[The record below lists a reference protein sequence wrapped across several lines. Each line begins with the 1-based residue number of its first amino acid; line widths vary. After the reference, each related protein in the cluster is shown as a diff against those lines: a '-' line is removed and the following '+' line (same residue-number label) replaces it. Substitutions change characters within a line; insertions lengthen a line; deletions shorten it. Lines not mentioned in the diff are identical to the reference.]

1 MSFKDDLASI
11 LGANF
16 NEVWQSFFSQKQVG
30 FFISA
35 LGLEQK
41 ERIFTE
47 LKELNLKEI
56 LPNFYLVGGTKK
68 PILSASRSFNEG
80 LIYIQNPS
88 SYLSALNL
96 NASLN
101 DEICDMCASPGGKS
115 IALCALFAL
124 NFKNYEKNAL
134 KFACIEANK
143 DRFFS
148 LKKNL
153 LKYSL
158 TNIKTFNKDAR
169 SISRTCKERFTRI
182 ILDAPCSSY
191 SHFSENFKEKSIKE
205 IKALSKLQKEL
216 LNAGLIALKCG
227 GELVYSTC
235 TFYPQE
241 NEQVIQN
248 ALNSKFKIQIL
259 KLDFLPQNVRQN
271 DFGALILP
279 NEIYDGF
286 FITRIKKLA

>member
-1 MSFKDDLASI
+1 MGFKDDLASI

-16 NEVWQSFFSQKQVG
+16 NEVWQSFFSQKQAG

>member
-68 PILSASRSFNEG
+68 PILSASSSFNEG

-115 IALCALFAL
+115 IAVCALLAS
-124 NFKNYEKNAL
+124 KNEL
-134 KFACIEANK
+134 KFSCIEADKN
-143 DRFFS
+143 RFFT
-148 LKKNL
+148 LKSNL
-153 LKYSL
+153 KKYSL
-158 TNIKTFNKDAR
+158 LNIKTFNKDAR

-216 LNAGLIALKCG
+216 LNAGLGALKCG

-259 KLDFLPQNVRQN
+259 KLDFLPQNARQN

>member
-259 KLDFLPQNVRQN
+259 KLDFLPQNVKQN

>member
-11 LGANF
+11 LGENF
-16 NEVWQSFFSQKQVG
+16 NEVWKSFFKQKCVG
-30 FFISA
+30 FFISS
-35 LGLEQK
+35 LGLEHK
-41 ERIFTE
+41 ECVFSE
-47 LKELNLKEI
+47 LSGLELKEI
-56 LPNFYLVGGTKK
+56 LPNFYICDGSKK
-68 PILSASRSFNEG
+68 QILSASNAFNQG

-115 IALCALFAL
+115 IAVCAILAS
-124 NFKNYEKNAL
+124 KSEP
-134 KFACIEANK
+134 KFSCIEADK
-143 DRFFS
+143 TRFFT
-148 LKKNL
+148 LKSNL
-153 LKYSL
+153 KKYSL
-158 TNIKTFNKDAR
+158 LNIKTFNKDAR
-169 SISRTCKERFTRI
+169 SIAYTCKERFSRI

-191 SHFSENFKEKSIKE
+191 SHFNESFKEKTNKE
-205 IKALSKLQKEL
+205 IKALSKLQKGL
-216 LNAGLIALKCG
+216 LNAGLSALKRG

-248 ALNSKFKIQIL
+248 ALNSKFKIEIL
-259 KLDFLPQNVRQN
+259 ELEFLPKNIKQN

-279 NEIYDGF
+279 NEIYNGF

>member
-47 LKELNLKEI
+47 FKELNLKEI

-68 PILSASRSFNEG
+68 PILSASSSFNEG

-259 KLDFLPQNVRQN
+259 KLDFLPQNARQN

>member
-169 SISRTCKERFTRI
+169 SISRTCKERFDRI

-216 LNAGLIALKCG
+216 LNAGLCALKCG

>member
-11 LGANF
+11 VGENF
-16 NEVWQSFFSQKQVG
+16 NEVWQSFFKQKCVG
-30 FFISA
+30 FFISS
-35 LGLEQK
+35 LGLEHK
-41 ERIFTE
+41 ERVFSELSE
-47 LKELNLKEI
+47 LKLKEI
-56 LPNFYLVGGTKK
+56 LPNFYICDGSKK
-68 PILSASRSFNEG
+68 QILSASNAFNQG

-115 IALCALFAL
+115 IAVCALLAS
-124 NFKNYEKNAL
+124 KNEL
-134 KFACIEANK
+134 KFSCIEADKN
-143 DRFFS
+143 RFFT
-148 LKKNL
+148 LKSNL
-153 LKYSL
+153 KKYSL
-158 TNIKTFNKDAR
+158 LNIKTFNKDAR
-169 SISRTCKERFTRI
+169 SIAYTCKERFSRI

-191 SHFSENFKEKSIKE
+191 SHFNENFKEKSSKE
-205 IKALSKLQKEL
+205 IKALSKLQKGL
-216 LNAGLIALKCG
+216 LNAGLSALKCG

>member
-1 MSFKDDLASI
+1 MGFKDDLASI

-16 NEVWQSFFSQKQVG
+16 NEVWQSFFSQKQAG

-47 LKELNLKEI
+47 FKELNLKEI

>member
-216 LNAGLIALKCG
+216 
-227 GELVYSTC
+227 
-235 TFYPQE
+235 
-241 NEQVIQN
+241 
-248 ALNSKFKIQIL
+248 
-259 KLDFLPQNVRQN
+259 
-271 DFGALILP
+271 
-279 NEIYDGF
+279 
-286 FITRIKKLA
+286 

>member
-47 LKELNLKEI
+47 FKELNLKEI

-124 NFKNYEKNAL
+124 NFRNYEKNAL

-169 SISRTCKERFTRI
+169 SISRTCKERFDRI

-286 FITRIKKLA
+286 FITRIKKIA

>member
-47 LKELNLKEI
+47 FKELNLKEI
-56 LPNFYLVGGTKK
+56 LPNFYLVGATKK
-68 PILSASRSFNEG
+68 PILSASSSFNEG

-169 SISRTCKERFTRI
+169 SISRTCKERFDRI

-216 LNAGLIALKCG
+216 LNAGLGALKCG

>member
-16 NEVWQSFFSQKQVG
+16 NEVWQSFFSQKQAG

-47 LKELNLKEI
+47 FKELNLKEI

-68 PILSASRSFNEG
+68 PILSASSSFNEG

-248 ALNSKFKIQIL
+248 ALNSKFK
-259 KLDFLPQNVRQN
+259 F
-271 DFGALILP
+271 
-279 NEIYDGF
+279 
-286 FITRIKKLA
+286 